1 MALINC
7 PECGKEISDQAV
19 SCPNCGVALKQAPA
33 QPINVNMNNGSSV
46 KCPKCGSSNLQ
57 AISDT
62 HGKGASFWKLCFCG
76 LLGLC
81 GAGKTKTDHYWVCQS
96 CGNKFKM

>member
-7 PECGKEISDQAV
+7 PECGKEISEQAAT
-19 SCPNCGVALKQAPA
+19 CPHCGITLKQAPV
-33 QPINVNMNNGSSV
+33 QPINVNMSSGPSV
-46 KCPKCGSSNLQ
+46 KCPKCHSSNLQ

-81 GAGKTKTDHYWVCQS
+81 GTGKTQTDHYWVCQS

>member
-7 PECGKEISDQAV
+7 PECGKEISDQAET
-19 SCPNCGVALKQAPA
+19 CPNCGIALKKKEDQA
-33 QPINVNMNNGSSV
+33 ININMNNGPSV

-57 AISDT
+57 AISDVK
-62 HGKGASFWKLCFCG
+62 GKGASFWKLCFCG

-81 GAGKTKTDHYWVCQS
+81 GTGKTKTEHYWACQS

>member
-7 PECGKEISDQAV
+7 PECGKEISEQA
-19 SCPNCGVALKQAPA
+19 SNCPHCGYAIKPDS
-33 QPINVNMNNGSSV
+33 PINVNVNSGCSV

-62 HGKGASFWKLCFCG
+62 HGKGVSFWKLCFCG

-81 GAGKTKTDHYWVCQS
+81 GAGKTETDHYWVCQS
-96 CGNKFKM
+96 CGRKFKM